1 MLTSSGDLECN
12 VVMKLTLIVN
22 KAMPSLNHFVKSWS
36 LAAKRRRE
44 KSGIE
49 DVSYVDAHWR
59 EVSLNCGECNILAIY
74 LHGEADLVGGND
86 GWLVD
91 RHGSGDG
98 GVLQF
103 LANVRCAPTGAFEEM
118 LK

>member
-1 MLTSSGDLECN
+1 
-12 VVMKLTLIVN
+12 MKLSLIVN
-22 KAMPSLNHFVKSWS
+22 KAMPSLNHLVKSWS

-49 DVSYVDAHWR
+49 DVSNVDAHWR

-74 LHGEADLVGGND
+74 LHGEADFVGGDD

-91 RHGSGDG
+91 RHGGGDG
-98 GVLQF
+98 RVLQF
-103 LANVRCAPTGAFEEM
+103 LANSVN
-118 LK
+118 K